1 MDDLHSINNA
11 INKRV
16 GRNLINSIIVSVL
29 LLVVVFGSAFYVQSA
44 FAVVVWIAV
53 MVALR
58 ELRAAYSLGGIDV
71 PIYGLQFA
79 ATAMLISTWFG
90 RVSSLAVATAIV
102 IPNVISYLLLRS
114 PKDFVKRATASAF
127 ALFYIPFLAG
137 FILLLAHNEDGGAR
151 ILALI
156 VLVACNDTFAF
167 LAGVLF
173 GKHLMAPHVSP
184 KKTWEGFI
192 GAIVATTTGA
202 ALVFHFS
209 FHKPWYLGALI
220 GIVGVITATFGDLIE
235 SAIKRDLGIKD
246 MGKILPGHGGILDR
260 IDSIL
265 FTAPAVWFAFE
276 LIKHF
281 KL

>member
-1 MDDLHSINNA
+1 MDDLHSINDA

-16 GRNLINSIIVSVL
+16 GRNLVTSTIVGVL
-29 LLVVVFGSAFYVQSA
+29 LLVVVFGSAYYVQGA
-44 FAVVVWIAV
+44 FACLVWFAE
-53 MVALR
+53 MVAIR
-58 ELRAAYSLGGIDV
+58 ELKLAYRQGGIEV
-71 PIYGLQFA
+71 PEHGLQIA
-79 ATAMLISTWFG
+79 ATAMIIATWFG
-90 RVSSLAVATAIV
+90 KVSALAVVTSIV
-102 IPNVISYLLLRS
+102 IPNVMAYLLLRS
-114 PKDFVKRATASAF
+114 PKDFVKRSTASAF

-167 LAGVLF
+167 LSGVIF

-192 GAIVATTTGA
+192 GAIITTMAGA
-202 ALVFHFS
+202 ALVLHFS
-209 FHKPWYLGALI
+209 FHKAWYIGAILGV
-220 GIVGVITATFGDLIE
+220 VGVVTATFGDLIE

-246 MGKILPGHGGILDR
+246 MGSILPGHGGILDR
-260 IDSIL
+260 IDSML
-265 FTAPAVWFAFE
+265 FTGPAVWFAFE

>member
-1 MDDLHSINNA
+1 MDDLHSINDA
-11 INKRV
+11 INKRA
-16 GRNLINSIIVSVL
+16 GRNLINSIIVGVL
-29 LLVVVFGSAFYVQSA
+29 LLVVTFGSAFYVQGA
-44 FAVVVWIAV
+44 FGCLVWLAEMIAI
-53 MVALR
+53 R
-58 ELRAAYSLGGIDV
+58 ELKLAYRHGGIEV
-71 PIYGLQFA
+71 PEYGLQIA
-79 ATAMLISTWFG
+79 ATVMVIATWFG
-90 RVSSLAVATAIV
+90 KISALSVATAIV
-102 IPNVISYLLLRS
+102 IPNVMSYLLIRS
-114 PKDFVKRATASAF
+114 PKDFVKRSIASAF

-137 FILLLAHNEDGGAR
+137 FILLLAHNPEGASR

-167 LAGVLF
+167 LSGVLL

-192 GAIVATTTGA
+192 GAIITTTTGA
-202 ALVFHFS
+202 ALVLHFT
-209 FHKPWYLGALI
+209 FHKAWYIGAIL
-220 GIVGVITATFGDLIE
+220 GIVGVVTATFGDLIE

-246 MGKILPGHGGILDR
+246 MGSILPGHGGILDR
-260 IDSIL
+260 IDSML

>member
-58 ELRAAYSLGGIDV
+58 ELKTAYSQGGIDV

-79 ATAMLISTWFG
+79 ATTMIISTWFG

-114 PKDFVKRATASAF
+114 PKDFVKRATASADRKSTR
-127 ALFYIPFLAG
+127 LNSSHTDISRMP
-137 FILLLAHNEDGGAR
+137 
-151 ILALI
+151 
-156 VLVACNDTFAF
+156 
-167 LAGVLF
+167 
-173 GKHLMAPHVSP
+173 S
-184 KKTWEGFI
+184 
-192 GAIVATTTGA
+192 
-202 ALVFHFS
+202 
-209 FHKPWYLGALI
+209 
-220 GIVGVITATFGDLIE
+220 
-235 SAIKRDLGIKD
+235 SA
-246 MGKILPGHGGILDR
+246 
-260 IDSIL
+260 
-265 FTAPAVWFAFE
+265 
-276 LIKHF
+276 
-281 KL
+281 

>member
-1 MDDLHSINNA
+1 MDDLHSINDA

-16 GRNLINSIIVSVL
+16 GRNLVNSTIVGVL
-29 LLVVVFGSAFYVQSA
+29 LLVVIFGSAFYIQGA
-44 FAVVVWIAV
+44 FALLVWLAI
-53 MVALR
+53 MVAIR
-58 ELRAAYSLGGIDV
+58 ELKLAYRHGGIEV
-71 PIYGLQFA
+71 PEHGLQIA
-79 ATAMLISTWFG
+79 ATFMIIATWFG
-90 RVSSLAVATAIV
+90 KVSSLAVATAIV
-102 IPNVISYLLLRS
+102 IPNVMSYLLLRS

-137 FILLLAHNEDGGAR
+137 FILLLAHNEDGGSR

-167 LAGVLF
+167 LSGVLF

-192 GAIVATTTGA
+192 GAIIATTIGA
-202 ALVFHFS
+202 ALVLYFS
-209 FHKPWYLGALI
+209 FHKPWYFGAILGV
-220 GIVGVITATFGDLIE
+220 VGVVTATFGDLIE

-246 MGKILPGHGGILDR
+246 MGSILPGHGGILDR
-260 IDSIL
+260 IDSML

-281 KL
+281 NL

>member
-1 MDDLHSINNA
+1 MAGLNSMNNA

-16 GRNLINSIIVSVL
+16 GRNLINSIIVGVL
-29 LLVVVFGSAFYVQSA
+29 LLVVVFGSAFYIQSGFA
-44 FAVVVWIAV
+44 FVVWLAC
-53 MVALR
+53 MVAIR
-58 ELRAAYSLGGIDV
+58 ELKLAFRHGGIEV
-71 PIYGLQFA
+71 PEHGLQIA
-79 ATAMLISTWFG
+79 ATAMIISTWFG

-102 IPNVISYLLLRS
+102 IPNVMSYLLLRS
-114 PKDFVKRATASAF
+114 PMDFVKRATASAL

-137 FILLLAHNEDGGAR
+137 FILLLAHHEDGGAR

-167 LAGVLF
+167 LAGVIL

-192 GAIVATTTGA
+192 GAIIATTIGA

-209 FHKPWYLGALI
+209 FHKPWYIGAII
-220 GIVGVITATFGDLIE
+220 GIVGVVTATFGDLIE

-246 MGKILPGHGGILDR
+246 MGRILPGHGGILDR
-260 IDSIL
+260 IDSML

-276 LIKHF
+276 IIKHF
-281 KL
+281 KI

>member
-16 GRNLINSIIVSVL
+16 GRNLINSTIVSVL

-53 MVALR
+53 MAALK
-58 ELRAAYSLGGIDV
+58 ELKTAYSQGGIDV
-71 PIYGLQFA
+71 PIYGLQIA

-102 IPNVISYLLLRS
+102 IPNVISYMLLRS
-114 PKDFVKRATASAF
+114 PKDFIKRATASAF

-137 FILLLAHNEDGGAR
+137 FILLLSHHEDGGAR

-192 GAIVATTTGA
+192 GANVATTAGA

-220 GIVGVITATFGDLIE
+220 GIVGVVTATFGDLIE